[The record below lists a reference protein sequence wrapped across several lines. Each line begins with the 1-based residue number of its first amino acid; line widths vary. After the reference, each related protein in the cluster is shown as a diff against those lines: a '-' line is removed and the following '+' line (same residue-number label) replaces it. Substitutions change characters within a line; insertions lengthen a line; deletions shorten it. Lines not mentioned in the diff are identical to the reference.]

1 MTEELLAEFR
11 DKIDYLKLVPSI
23 AGRYEVSVDGELIFS
38 KVQTGRHAEVREI
51 KDKIWAKL
59 RAR

>member
-1 MTEELLAEFR
+1 MAEFR
-11 DKIDYLKLVPSI
+11 DKIDCLKLVPSV
-23 AGRYEVSVDGELIFS
+23 AGRYEVSVDGELVFS

-51 KDKIWAKL
+51 KAKIWAKL